1 MVFHSSLPTVDIPAT
16 GVVELIFENRNNIP
30 DNKPILL
37 DAHSDRVITFGQFK
51 QRVLQFAAGLREQCG
66 FQSGDVLAIF
76 APNSVS
82 RRSICI
88 HNKELTL
95 LAIPYFLHV

>member
-1 MVFHSSLPTVDIPAT
+1 MVFHSSFPAVDIPST

-37 DAHSDRVITFGQFK
+37 DAQSDRVITFGQFK
-51 QRVLQFAAGLREQCG
+51 QQVLQFAAGLRELCG

-82 RRSICI
+82 RRGD
-88 HNKELTL
+88 
-95 LAIPYFLHV
+95 